1 MGVILSRSTTTE
13 LEDPTMRI
21 APTENEGPAARHV
34 GDCCREARRPM
45 GVAAAGALLALLV
58 PKCPMCLAA
67 YLSFLGVAATGLVW
81 LRPLGVVLML
91 AGVTVAAWR
100 TLARRSEG
108 RSGTPAS

>member
-1 MGVILSRSTTTE
+1 MRLTGTKDERVA
-13 LEDPTMRI
+13 DPTWRRGSSRG
-21 APTENEGPAARHV
+21 AGSGGGTSTSAH
-34 GDCCREARRPM
+34 CCREARRPM
-45 GVAAAGALLALLV
+45 GVAAVGALLALLV

-100 TLARRSEG
+100 TLTRS
-108 RSGTPAS
+108 S